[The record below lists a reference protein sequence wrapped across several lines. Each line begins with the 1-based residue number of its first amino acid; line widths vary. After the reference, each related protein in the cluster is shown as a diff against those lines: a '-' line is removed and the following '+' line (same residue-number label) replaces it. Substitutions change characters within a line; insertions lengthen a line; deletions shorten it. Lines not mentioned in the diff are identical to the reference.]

1 MFRLN
6 YLACVCIFQ
15 VYFAD
20 LKYTYI
26 ESRPSYTSLALMC
39 DVGGALGL
47 FLGSTLLTFVELI
60 HVAATLIVRYFALRN
75 R

>member
-6 YLACVCIFQ
+6 NLACVFIFQ

-20 LKYTYI
+20 LKYMYI
-26 ESRPSYTSLALMC
+26 ESSPAYTSLALLC

-60 HVAATLIVRYFALRN
+60 HVAATYIVRHINKRSN
-75 R
+75 